1 MKPEL
6 EKATRLFQPKTITSR
21 CKYDTKLHD
30 NYLIPRRKKN
40 LFYSFCDFIAKFN
53 LLSLK
58 EFKELLGKK
67 I

>member
-30 NYLIPRRKKN
+30 NYLIPRRKKTSFTLFVILSLN
-40 LFYSFCDFIAKFN
+40 LN

-58 EFKELLGKK
+58 EFKELLGKN